1 MSGETGEPRPSKAQI
16 VWASAQKPGPMNETL
31 SAFGL
36 KSLEDLESL
45 AEEEPELFDDLSGLL
60 TEGVD
65 PTE

>member
-1 MSGETGEPRPSKAQI
+1 
-16 VWASAQKPGPMNETL
+16 MNETL